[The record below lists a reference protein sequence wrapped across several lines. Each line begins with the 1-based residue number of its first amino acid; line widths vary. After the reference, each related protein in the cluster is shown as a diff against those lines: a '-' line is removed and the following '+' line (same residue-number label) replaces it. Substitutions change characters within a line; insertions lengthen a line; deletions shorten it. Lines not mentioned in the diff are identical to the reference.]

1 MFEEECGKFCR
12 TLHMTAVCCPGAGAG
27 ERGGGGLLV
36 PSESTGFTTAK
47 VVVPS
52 LSRLRKPT

>member
-1 MFEEECGKFCR
+1 MYEEECGKFCR
-12 TLHMTAVCCPGAGAG
+12 MLHMTGVCCPG
-27 ERGGGGLLV
+27 EVGGGGRGRLLV